1 MGWDLGLDRVNRV
14 AAALNLKHPA
24 DTVILVAG
32 TNGKGSCC
40 EALNTLSM
48 EAGLKTGLTTSPH
61 IHRFSERIRIGGRP
75 VEDRIIAAAFET
87 IEQARG
93 ETTLTYFE
101 FASLAAMVI
110 FKSEVLDV
118 AILEIGLGGR
128 LDAMNVVDPDI
139 SVVLPIALDHQE
151 YLGDSRE
158 QIGGEKAGILR
169 PRQPAV
175 IADPDPPLSLIEAA
189 NSASVVARYGRE
201 FGWEDDRLWWSKG
214 GEVIEVC
221 QKAPKL
227 PPISLAAA
235 MQTAAMLDWPVIPV
249 KLSSLELLGRQT
261 LFHLGGKSVLLDVA
275 HNPHAV
281 GRLKERINEWR
292 LMRPS
297 AKVLAVLGIYQ
308 DKAADEMLGLLKG
321 VVNSFYCSEVA
332 EPRALS
338 KDRLVEVLVNQ
349 GSTAQAFISIDVA
362 IKEALERS
370 EQDDLV
376 VVFGSFPVVG
386 EALNYFHEIRSE

>member
-1 MGWDLGLDRVNRV
+1 MGWDLGLDRVNWV
-14 AAALNLKHPA
+14 AAALNVKHPA
-24 DTVILVAG
+24 NTVILVAG

-61 IHRFSERIRIGGRP
+61 IHQFSERIRIDGCP
-75 VEDRIIAAAFET
+75 VKDRVIAAAFET

-110 FKSEVLDV
+110 FKSEALDV

-175 IADPDPPLSLIEAA
+175 IADPDPPQSLLKAA
-189 NSASVVARYGRE
+189 HSASVLACYGRE
-201 FGWEDDRLWWSKG
+201 FGWEDDRLWWSKD
-214 GEVIEVC
+214 GEILEVN

-227 PPISLAAA
+227 PPTSLAAA
-235 MQTAAMLDWPVIPV
+235 MQTAAMLDWPVTPV

-261 LFHLGGKSVLLDVA
+261 LLHVGGKSVLLDVA

-281 GRLKERINEWR
+281 GRLKEKVNEWR

-297 AKVLAVLGIYQ
+297 AKILAVLGIYQ
-308 DKAADEMLGLLKG
+308 DKAADDMLGLLTG
-321 VVNSFYCSEVA
+321 VVDGFYCSEVA
-332 EPRALS
+332 ELRALS
-338 KDRLVEVLVNQ
+338 KDRLVEVLHKQ
-349 GSTAQAFISIDVA
+349 GSAARACRSVVV
-362 IKEALERS
+362 ALEEAMERS
-370 EQDDLV
+370 AQDDLV

-386 EALNYFHEIRSE
+386 EALNYFYDFRSE